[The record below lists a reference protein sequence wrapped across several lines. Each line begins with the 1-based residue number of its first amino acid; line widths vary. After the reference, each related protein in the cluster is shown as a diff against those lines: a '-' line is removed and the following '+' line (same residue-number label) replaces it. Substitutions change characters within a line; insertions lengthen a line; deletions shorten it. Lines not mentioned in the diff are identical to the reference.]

1 MTQLLLGV
9 LLAASLAGQA
19 AGIAAPAQPAPER
32 PQAPR
37 ATDVRTNYT
46 VGVTDVLKITV
57 FNEEALTGSFRIDDD
72 GSISYPMLGRI
83 SVAGKSVREI
93 EEQIRTALLDGWV
106 RRPEVA
112 VEVEQFRS
120 RTLFIMGEVRTP
132 GKYPLQG
139 DMTLLEVLALAGSVT
154 SEASADVRILRPRD
168 QKVDGPAK
176 PDDSVEVLRV
186 NLDDMNSGKMSANI
200 VLQDGDTVYV
210 PTAERFYVS
219 GHVRTPGSFKFVRG
233 LNVQQAIAV
242 AGGLT
247 ERGSSRGIRV
257 RRLVGNEQKLI
268 EVKLTDLVEAGDTI
282 IIRQRFI

>member
-9 LLAASLAGQA
+9 LLAGSLSGPVAGAAAS
-19 AGIAAPAQPAPER
+19 AQQEPQR
-32 PQAPR
+32 PQVPR
-37 ATDVRTNYT
+37 ATDARSNYT
-46 VGVTDVLKITV
+46 VGVSDVLKIMV

-83 SVAGKSVREI
+83 HVAGKSVREI

-154 SEASADVRILRPRD
+154 TEASSDVRILRPRD
-168 QKVDGPAK
+168 KTEGPAK
-176 PDDSVEVLRV
+176 PDDSVEVVRV

-233 LNVQQAIAV
+233 MNVQQAIAV

-247 ERGSSRGIRV
+247 DRGSSRGIKI
-257 RRLVGNEQKLI
+257 RRLVGTEQKLI
-268 EVKLTDLVEAGDTI
+268 DATLTDLVEAGDTI

>member
-9 LLAASLAGQA
+9 LLAASLTGQA
-19 AGIAAPAQPAPER
+19 AGVAATAQKDPVR

-37 ATDVRTNYT
+37 GADTRNYT
-46 VGVTDVLKITV
+46 VGVSDVLKVTV
-57 FNEEALTGSFRIDDD
+57 FNEAALTGSFRIDDD

-112 VEVEQFRS
+112 VEVEEFRS

-139 DMTLLEVLALAGSVT
+139 DMTLLEVLALAGSIT
-154 SEASADVRILRPRD
+154 SEASTDVRILRPRD
-168 QKVDGPAK
+168 EKAQGPAK

-210 PTAERFYVS
+210 PTAERFYVA
-219 GHVRTPGSFKFVRG
+219 GHVRAPGSFKFVRG

-247 ERGSSRGIRV
+247 ERGSNRGIKI

-268 EVKLTDLVEAGDTI
+268 DVKLTDLVKAGDTI

>member
-1 MTQLLLGV
+1 MLQFLLGV
-9 LLAASLAGQA
+9 LLAASLTGQA
-19 AGIAAPAQPAPER
+19 GGVAGGAQQATER
-32 PQAPR
+32 PPAPR
-37 ATDVRTNYT
+37 ASDVRANYT
-46 VGVTDVLKITV
+46 VGASDVLKITV
-57 FNEEALTGSFRIDDD
+57 FNEDALTGSFRIDDD

-83 SVAGKSVREI
+83 DVAGKTVRAI

-154 SEASADVRILRPRD
+154 SDASSDVRILRPRG
-168 QKVDGPAK
+168 QAHGPAK

-233 LNVQQAIAV
+233 MNVQQAIAV

-247 ERGSSRGIRV
+247 ERGSNRGIKI
-257 RRLVGNEQKLI
+257 RRLVGAEQKLI
-268 EVKLTDLVEAGDTI
+268 DAQLTDPVEAGDTI